1 MLSVCC
7 VSENI
12 SQTTELW
19 WQLRLFRLVT
29 FCAVNK
35 RICYAIY
42 NMSCGVT
49 TIMIRDK
56 FAPSIYCMTSH
67 LSNICQLRSMY
78 KQKYRIMFMWERTL
92 LQYEVCNIVQATI
105 RINHARTGEIWVYF
119 VLLFLLSICITV
131 L

>member
-49 TIMIRDK
+49 IIVRDK

-67 LSNICQLRSMY
+67 LSIICQLRSYQSMY
-78 KQKYRIMFMWERTL
+78 K
-92 LQYEVCNIVQATI
+92 
-105 RINHARTGEIWVYF
+105 HAKAKIWNYVH
-119 VLLFLLSICITV
+119 VRKNVITV
-131 L
+131 WSMQHSASDNTDKSCENWGDMGIFCIIVST